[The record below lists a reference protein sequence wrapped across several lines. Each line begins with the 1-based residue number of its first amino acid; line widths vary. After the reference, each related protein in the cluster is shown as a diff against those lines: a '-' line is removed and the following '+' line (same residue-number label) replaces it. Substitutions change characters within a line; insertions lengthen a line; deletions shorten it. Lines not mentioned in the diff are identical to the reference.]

1 MLSFTY
7 NHPSALFGVVLMLGS
22 FVVWSLKSRKRSPYP
37 LPPGPPGEPLIGHFR
52 LIPALNP
59 EQKYIEW
66 GKQYGSDILYLNVL
80 GRPIIVINSV
90 KVAHELLDKRGA
102 NYADRPRFVLF
113 EVMGWGITL
122 TFLRWGPQFKLHRKL
137 LQQSFTPTACKPYRA
152 IQQEEARRACR
163 QILSQPKHWEDIARS
178 FSSGIVMRIGFGVK
192 IEHKDDP
199 YIEMAIDADNATG
212 NGGTPAG
219 TIVDFFPFLRY
230 FPAWL
235 VGSPELQ
242 HARNSKFAIQRL
254 HDAPWAATEP
264 EIKAGKAT
272 EASFMKMHYERF
284 FKNLEEGKKNEMTLA
299 DIKGA
304 AGAISI
310 AGGNTTWSTIVVC
323 ILYLILY
330 PEVQK
335 KVRDEIDTVTGGE
348 RLPTFD
354 DRPSMTYLEYVIEE
368 TTRCVPLSPLGVP
381 HAVLEDDVYE
391 GMLIP
396 KGSVVYANAQ
406 AMTHD
411 EIVYTNPEVFN
422 PDRYAPK
429 EKGGLGEPLPEG
441 PFGFGR
447 RVCLGRHLALAGVYI
462 FMSHLLATF
471 ELKPVIGPNG
481 KEAPPKMKLTVG
493 LSSKPESFNCSLV
506 PRSEKVRSFYD
517 DI

>member
-1 MLSFTY
+1 
-7 NHPSALFGVVLMLGS
+7 
-22 FVVWSLKSRKRSPYP
+22 
-37 LPPGPPGEPLIGHFR
+37 
-52 LIPALNP
+52 
-59 EQKYIEW
+59 
-66 GKQYGSDILYLNVL
+66 
-80 GRPIIVINSV
+80 
-90 KVAHELLDKRGA
+90 
-102 NYADRPRFVLF
+102 
-113 EVMGWGITL
+113 
-122 TFLRWGPQFKLHRKL
+122 
-137 LQQSFTPTACKPYRA
+137 
-152 IQQEEARRACR
+152 
-163 QILSQPKHWEDIARS
+163 
-178 FSSGIVMRIGFGVK
+178 MRIGFGVK
-192 IEHKDDP
+192 IEEKDDP
-199 YIEMAIDADNATG
+199 YIQMAIDAENATG

-219 TIVDFFPFLRY
+219 TIVDFFPLLRH

-235 VGSPELQ
+235 VGSDALQ
-242 HARNSKFAIQRL
+242 HARDSKFAIQRL

-264 EIKAGKAT
+264 EIKSGKAQD
-272 EASFMKMHYERF
+272 ASFMRMHYERF
-284 FKNLEEGKKNEMTLA
+284 FKNLEAGKENEMTLA

-335 KVRDEIDTVTGGE
+335 KARDEIDSITRGE

-354 DRPSMTYLEYVIEE
+354 DRPNMTYLEYVIEE

-391 GMLIP
+391 GMFIP

-411 EIVYTNPEVFN
+411 ERVYSNPDIFN

-462 FMSHLLATF
+462 FMSHMLATF
-471 ELKPVIGPNG
+471 ELKPVTGPDG
-481 KEAPPKMKLTVG
+481 KEIPPEIRLTNG
-493 LSSKPESFNCSLV
+493 LS
-506 PRSEKVRSFYD
+506 R
-517 DI
+517 

>member
-1 MLSFTY
+1 MLSIPQT
-7 NHPSALFGVVLMLGS
+7 HASVLFGVLLLIVGL
-22 FVVWSLKSRKRSPYP
+22 FIWNLKVRKRTPYP
-37 LPPGPPGEPLIGHFR
+37 LPPGPPGEPVIGHFR
-52 LIPALNP
+52 LIPALHP

-66 GKQYGSDILYLNVL
+66 GKQYGSDILYFNVL
-80 GRPIIVINSV
+80 GRPIIVINST

-137 LQQSFTPTACKPYRA
+137 LQQSFTPTACKSYRS

-163 QILSQPKHWEDIARS
+163 QMLSHPDDWETLSRR

-192 IEHKDDP
+192 IEDRDDP
-199 YIEMAIDADNATG
+199 YIQMAIDADHATG

-219 TIVDFFPFLRY
+219 TIVDFFPPLRH

-235 VGSPELQ
+235 VGSDALQ
-242 HARNSKFAIQRL
+242 HARDSKFAIQRL

-264 EIKAGKAT
+264 EIKSGRAKDV
-272 EASFMKMHYERF
+272 SFMRIYYERF
-284 FKNLEEGKKNEMTLA
+284 FKNLEEGKSNDMTLA

-330 PEVQK
+330 PDVQRK
-335 KVRDEIDTVTGGE
+335 ARAEIDAVTGGD
-348 RLPTFD
+348 RLPTFE
-354 DRPSMTYLEYVIEE
+354 DRPNMTYLEHVIEE

-381 HAVLEDDVYE
+381 HAVLEDDIYE

-411 EIVYTNPEVFN
+411 ERVYSDPEIFN
-422 PDRYAPK
+422 PDRYVSK
-429 EKGGLGEPLPEG
+429 EEGGLGEPLPEG

-447 RVCLGRHLALAGVYI
+447 RVCVGRHLALAGVYI

-471 ELKPVIGPNG
+471 ELKPITGLDG
-481 KEAPPKMKLTVG
+481 KEIPPTFRLTSG
-493 LSSKPESFNCSLV
+493 LSSKPQHFDCSIV
-506 PRSEKVRSFYD
+506 PRSEKVKSFYD
-517 DI
+517 DV